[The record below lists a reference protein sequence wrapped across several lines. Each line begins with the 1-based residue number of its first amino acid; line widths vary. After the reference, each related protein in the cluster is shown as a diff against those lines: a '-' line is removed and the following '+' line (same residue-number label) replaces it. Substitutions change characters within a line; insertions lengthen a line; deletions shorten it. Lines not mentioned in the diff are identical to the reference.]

1 MTQATLEAKSP
12 RQTQAERRAESER
25 KLLSAAADLVAE
37 FGIAAT
43 TFEKIGER
51 SGYSRGL
58 VSQRFGSKDGLIAAL
73 VSDLTDQFES
83 ALVANHLD
91 DLPPH
96 EALIGYIDLYFSALW
111 QRPTESAYHVL
122 LAESIGAQPQLRPL
136 FAAAHDKVRDRL
148 REFIEA
154 AQRLGT
160 IPKAVDADATALSVG
175 ALMLGMTIQSIVNP
189 TTDIDR
195 VRRSVVATLRLALQ
209 TPVA

>member
-1 MTQATLEAKSP
+1 MTQATLEAKTP

-83 ALVANHLD
+83 ALAANHLD
-91 DLPPH
+91 ELPPH

-111 QRPTESAYHVL
+111 ERPTESAYHVL

-148 REFIEA
+148 RGFIEA
-154 AQRLGT
+154 AQGEGT
-160 IPKAVDADATALSVG
+160 IPAAVDADATALSVG

-209 TPVA
+209 MTEA

>member
-1 MTQATLEAKSP
+1 MTQATLEAKFP
-12 RQTQAERRAESER
+12 RQTQAERRAESES

-73 VSDLTDQFES
+73 VNDLTDQFES

-136 FAAAHDKVRDRL
+136 FAAAHDRVRDRL
-148 REFIEA
+148 RGFIEA
-154 AQRLGT
+154 AQQLGT

-209 TPVA
+209 AP